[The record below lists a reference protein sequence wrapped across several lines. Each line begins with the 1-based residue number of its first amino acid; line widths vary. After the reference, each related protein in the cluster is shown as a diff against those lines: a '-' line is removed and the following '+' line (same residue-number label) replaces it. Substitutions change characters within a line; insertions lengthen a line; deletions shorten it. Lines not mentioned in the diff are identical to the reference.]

1 MPRERSPHRPR
12 SRRPLA
18 QGAAGWLEKAR
29 AAPRRADKKS
39 ARHRWGAIVL
49 APMAVS
55 PPFRRVLVANRG
67 EIALRVMRG
76 LRELGIES
84 VAVHSDADAKCAHV
98 LAADHAV
105 SLGGNTAAESYLD
118 IEKVLAAAAA
128 TGAEAIHPGYGF
140 LSENSAF
147 ARAVKEAG
155 LVFVGPNAA
164 AMDRLGGKKAAREE
178 AVAAGVPVIPG
189 TEQDLGDEGLIAV
202 AKEIGMPVMVKA
214 SAGGGGRGM
223 RRVER
228 EEDLAEAIA
237 AGRREAKESFG
248 DDRMIVERAVFPARH
263 IEIQFIADQH
273 GHAVSLHERECS
285 VQRRHQ
291 KVLEE
296 APSAVVGDALRNKM
310 GDAAVALAKRV
321 GYDNAGTCE
330 FLVDDAGNFY
340 FLEVNTRLQV
350 EHPVTEFVTGVDLVH
365 LQLHVAAGGKLEEAL
380 AGKDLT
386 PRGHSIE
393 ARICAESP
401 EQGYIPAAGVLELV
415 HEPSGPGIRVDSGVY
430 SGWEVPPFYDSM
442 LAKLVVWGPDRAT
455 ACDRLSEALKNT
467 AYLGI
472 PTNVDFL
479 RRVVD
484 DTAFRTAAIHT
495 DMLAKRPELAEGP
508 QDTPDDHALAAA
520 VLCQALQRPSGGGSS
535 SPSGAGASGAGS
547 TQAWQELSGFRL
559 FEVTR

>member
-1 MPRERSPHRPR
+1 M
-12 SRRPLA
+12 
-18 QGAAGWLEKAR
+18 
-29 AAPRRADKKS
+29 ADQ
-39 ARHRWGAIVL
+39 
-49 APMAVS
+49 

-67 EIALRVMRG
+67 EIALRVIRG

-84 VAVHSDADAKCAHV
+84 VAVHSEADTKCAHV
-98 LAADHAV
+98 LAADHCVA
-105 SLGGNTAAESYLD
+105 LGGNTATESYLD
-118 IEKVLAAAAA
+118 MAKILAAAKA

-147 ARAVKEAG
+147 ARAVHEAG
-155 LVFVGPNAA
+155 LVFIGPNGD

-189 TEQDLGDEGLIAV
+189 TEQDLGDEKLIEV
-202 AKEIGMPVMVKA
+202 AKQIGMPVMVKA

-228 EEDLAEAIA
+228 EEDLAEAIV

-248 DDRMIVERAVFPARH
+248 DDRMILERAVFPARH
-263 IEIQFIADQH
+263 IEIQFVADKH
-273 GHAVSLHERECS
+273 GHVVSFHERECS

-296 APSAVVGDALRNKM
+296 APSAVVSPELRKQM
-310 GDAAVALAKRV
+310 GDAAIALAKRV

-330 FLVDDAGNFY
+330 FLLDEKGSFY

-350 EHPVTEFVTGVDLVH
+350 EHPVTELVTGVDLVH
-365 LQLHVAAGGKLEEAL
+365 LQLHVAAGAKLEEL
-380 AGKDLT
+380 LEGRDVQ

-401 EQGYIPAAGVLELV
+401 EQGYIPAAGMLNLV
-415 HEPSGPGIRVDSGVY
+415 HEPEGPGVRVDSGVY
-430 SGWEVPPFYDSM
+430 TGWEVPPFYDSM
-442 LAKLVVWGPDRAT
+442 LAKVIVWAPDRET
-455 ACDRLSEALKNT
+455 ACQRLSQALRDT

-479 RRVVD
+479 RRIVD
-484 DTAFRTAAIHT
+484 DEAFQTAAIST
-495 DMLAKRPELAEGP
+495 DMLSKRPELAAGSDEAP
-508 QDTPDDHALAAA
+508 SDHALAAA
-520 VLCQALQRPSGGGSS
+520 VLCEALGKQGGGGSS
-535 SPSGAGASGAGS
+535 SSGSASGSSVGAGS
-547 TQAWQELSGFRL
+547 TAVWQDLHGFRL
-559 FEVTR
+559 FEVTP

>member
-1 MPRERSPHRPR
+1 MT
-12 SRRPLA
+12 A
-18 QGAAGWLEKAR
+18 Q
-29 AAPRRADKKS
+29 
-39 ARHRWGAIVL
+39 
-49 APMAVS
+49 

-67 EIALRVMRG
+67 EIALRVIRA
-76 LRELGIES
+76 LRELGIEAI
-84 VAVHSDADAKCAHV
+84 AVHSDADTRCAHV
-98 LAADHAV
+98 LAADRAV
-105 SLGGNTAAESYLD
+105 CLGGNTATESYLD
-118 IEKVLAAAAA
+118 IDKVLAAARE

-147 ARAVKEAG
+147 ARAVRDAG
-155 LVFVGPNAA
+155 LAFVGPNPE

-178 AVAAGVPVIPG
+178 AIAAGVPVIPG
-189 TEQDLGDEGLIAV
+189 TEKDLSDDELV
-202 AKEIGMPVMVKA
+202 EVCKKIGMPVMVKA

-228 EEDLAEAIA
+228 EQDLRDAIA

-263 IEIQFIADQH
+263 IEIQFIADRH

-296 APSAVVGDALRNKM
+296 APSAVVSEELRRRM
-310 GDAAVALAKRV
+310 GEAAVALSQRV

-330 FLVDDAGNFY
+330 FLVDDAGEFY

-350 EHPVTEFVTGVDLVH
+350 EHPVTELVTGVDLVH
-365 LQLHVAAGGKLEEAL
+365 LQLHVAAGGKLEELL

-386 PRGHSIE
+386 PRGHAIE

-401 EQGYIPAAGVLELV
+401 EQGYIPAAGTLDLV
-415 HEPSGPGIRVDSGVY
+415 HEPIGPGIRVDSGVY

-442 LAKLVVWGPDRAT
+442 LAKLIVWAPDRAT
-455 ACDRLSEALKNT
+455 ACERLSKALAET

-484 DTAFRTAAIHT
+484 DEAFRTAAIDT
-495 DMLAKRPELAEGP
+495 DMLARRPELAAGP
-508 QDTPDDHALAAA
+508 KDVPDDHVLAAA
-520 VLCQALQRPSGGGSS
+520 VLCQALATPRGGAA
-535 SPSGAGASGAGS
+535 SPAGANAQASRVEVWQQLGA
-547 TQAWQELSGFRL
+547 FRL
-559 FEVTR
+559 FEEVAR

>member
-1 MPRERSPHRPR
+1 M
-12 SRRPLA
+12 
-18 QGAAGWLEKAR
+18 
-29 AAPRRADKKS
+29 ADQ
-39 ARHRWGAIVL
+39 
-49 APMAVS
+49 
-55 PPFRRVLVANRG
+55 PPFERVLVANRG

-98 LAADHAV
+98 LAADHVVA
-105 SLGGNTAAESYLD
+105 LGGNTATESYLD
-118 IEKVLAAAAA
+118 IDKVLAAAKS
-128 TGAEAIHPGYGF
+128 TGAQAIHPGYGF

-147 ARAVKEAG
+147 ARAVKDAG
-155 LVFVGPNAA
+155 LVFIGPNAD

-178 AVAAGVPVIPG
+178 AIAAGVPVIPG
-189 TEQDLGDEGLIAV
+189 TEKDLSDDELVKV

-228 EEDLAEAIA
+228 EQDLAEAIA

-263 IEIQFIADQH
+263 IEIQFVADQH
-273 GHAVSLHERECS
+273 GHAVSFHERECS

-296 APSAVVGDALRNKM
+296 APSAVVSEELRQRM
-310 GDAAVALAKRV
+310 GEAACALAQRV

-330 FLVDDAGNFY
+330 FLLDDAGNFY

-350 EHPVTEFVTGVDLVH
+350 EHPVTELVTGVDLVH
-365 LQLHVAAGGKLEEAL
+365 LQLHVAAGGRLDELL
-380 AGKDLT
+380 AGRDLT

-401 EQGYIPAAGVLELV
+401 EQGYVPAAGRLELV
-415 HEPSGPGIRVDSGVY
+415 HEPQGPGIRVDSGVY

-442 LAKLVVWGPDRAT
+442 LAKLIVWAPDRET
-455 ACDRLSEALKNT
+455 ACRRLSEALKNT

-479 RRVVD
+479 RRIVD
-484 DTAFRTAAIHT
+484 DEAFRTAAIHT
-495 DMLAKRPELAEGP
+495 DMLSKRPELAAGP
-508 QDTPDDHALAAA
+508 QDEPDDHALAAA
-520 VLCQALQRPSGGGSS
+520 VLCQAMARSAGGGGG
-535 SPSGAGASGAGS
+535 GATAGSQAGS
-547 TQAWQELSGFRL
+547 TQAWQDLAGFRL

>member
-1 MPRERSPHRPR
+1 MRLTPIQSTFLLTRLTSI
-12 SRRPLA
+12 SFLFVLCFSLTA
-18 QGAAGWLEKAR
+18 QNG
-29 AAPRRADKKS
+29 
-39 ARHRWGAIVL
+39 
-49 APMAVS
+49 
-55 PPFRRVLVANRG
+55 
-67 EIALRVMRG
+67 
-76 LRELGIES
+76 
-84 VAVHSDADAKCAHV
+84 
-98 LAADHAV
+98 
-105 SLGGNTAAESYLD
+105 
-118 IEKVLAAAAA
+118 
-128 TGAEAIHPGYGF
+128 
-140 LSENSAF
+140 
-147 ARAVKEAG
+147 
-155 LVFVGPNAA
+155 
-164 AMDRLGGKKAAREE
+164 
-178 AVAAGVPVIPG
+178 
-189 TEQDLGDEGLIAV
+189 
-202 AKEIGMPVMVKA
+202 
-214 SAGGGGRGM
+214 
-223 RRVER
+223 
-228 EEDLAEAIA
+228 
-237 AGRREAKESFG
+237 
-248 DDRMIVERAVFPARH
+248 
-263 IEIQFIADQH
+263 
-273 GHAVSLHERECS
+273 
-285 VQRRHQ
+285 
-291 KVLEE
+291 
-296 APSAVVGDALRNKM
+296 
-310 GDAAVALAKRV
+310 
-321 GYDNAGTCE
+321 CE
-330 FLVDDAGNFY
+330 DDAGNFY

-365 LQLHVAAGGKLEEAL
+365 LQLHVAAGGELEEAL

-520 VLCQALQRPSGGGSS
+520 VLCQALQRSSGGGSS
-535 SPSGAGASGAGS
+535 SLSGAGASGAGS
-547 TQAWQELSGFRL
+547 TQAWQDLSGFRL